1 MVSVL
6 YKLYA
11 TILLNRL
18 KGGGAES
25 RLWNRQFGFRSGR
38 STEDAL
44 FIARRRIEQALAA
57 RGGSAFLL
65 ALDWRKAF
73 DSIAPDRMLSAL
85 KRYGVN
91 DEMLTAIAEIYSSRR
106 FEVVD
111 DGHVSEERPQR
122 AGISQGCPLSP
133 FLFGMV
139 MTVLMADASA
149 SLGAEAA
156 RAFANGDLED
166 VLFADDTLLI
176 SKRSKDLEE
185 YMTAVERHGLDYGLQ
200 IHWGK
205 VHLIAVNPRSSVQM
219 PSGATLAT
227 EPSMLYLGSTVHSDG
242 KFGCEVSRKLGMAS
256 AEFKVLH
263 RLWRN
268 SSLSVS
274 RKIRLFD
281 ALVVSKLTY
290 AVASAWLS
298 RSDLRRM
305 DGFHVSC
312 LRRILRIPPSFISRI
327 SNEKVRKTALRPP
340 ISASIRS
347 SQLRL
352 FEQVLMCPGKKELKQ
367 ATFWRDTT
375 TPSTDAYVRKVGR
388 PRDNW
393 TDQMIKI
400 RREQ

>member
-1 MVSVL
+1 VRKLKIRKAAVQVPAELIKALLQADALNDDSWLLKLMRLCWDTKSTPTAWHVAKVIPVYKKGDPSDCDNYRPISLVSVL

-149 SLGAEAA
+149 SLGAEAT

-242 KFGCEVSRKLGMAS
+242 KFGVRSQPEAWHGQRGVQGIAQTL
-256 AEFKVLH
+256 EELF
-263 RLWRN
+263 
-268 SSLSVS
+268 SLCFA
-274 RKIRLFD
+274 KDPLI
-281 ALVVSKLTY
+281 
-290 AVASAWLS
+290 
-298 RSDLRRM
+298 
-305 DGFHVSC
+305 
-312 LRRILRIPPSFISRI
+312 
-327 SNEKVRKTALRPP
+327 
-340 ISASIRS
+340 
-347 SQLRL
+347 
-352 FEQVLMCPGKKELKQ
+352 
-367 ATFWRDTT
+367 
-375 TPSTDAYVRKVGR
+375 
-388 PRDNW
+388 
-393 TDQMIKI
+393 
-400 RREQ
+400 